1 VTKHNFNSSSMAL
14 MQGRTAVITGTA
26 RAAGIG
32 QACAKILYQ
41 NGYNVVGI
49 DYAQHE
55 FAADAPWDTAAAP
68 EAAAAG
74 QRCAWL
80 QLDLSK
86 PEQVLSVRE
95 HIQQLGFNAVAVL
108 VNNAGIADPYMQSD
122 SLAERAALWQKYI
135 STNLTAPFLLSEA
148 LLPIMEQGA
157 GSIIHVSSTRALQS
171 EPHSEVS
178 CQACSTKQ
186 VACRNKLMNQA
197 GTRQHMR
204 SGGCTSV
211 APTSQ

>member
-1 VTKHNFNSSSMAL
+1 

-32 QACAKILYQ
+32 QACAKLLYQ

-55 FAADAPWDTAAAP
+55 FAADAPWGTAAAP
-68 EAAAAG
+68 EAAAAAVT
-74 QRCAWL
+74 QQLCAWL

-95 HIQQLGFNAVAVL
+95 QIQRLGFNAVTVL
-108 VNNAGIADPYMQSD
+108 VNNAGIADPYMQSG

-135 STNLTAPFLLSEA
+135 ATNLTAPFLLSEA
-148 LLPIMEQGA
+148 LLPIMEEGK

-178 CQACSTKQ
+178 CKACCLQ
-186 VACRNKLMNQA
+186 EHVYEPA
-197 GTRQHMR
+197 
-204 SGGCTSV
+204 
-211 APTSQ
+211 

>member
-1 VTKHNFNSSSMAL
+1 MAL
-14 MQGRTAVITGTA
+14 LQGRTAVITGTA

-32 QACAKILYQ
+32 QACAKLLYQ

-55 FAADAPWDTAAAP
+55 FAADAPWGTAAAP

-74 QRCAWL
+74 QQRCAWL

-95 HIQQLGFNAVAVL
+95 QIQQLGFNAVTVL

-122 SLAERAALWQKYI
+122 SLAECAGLWQKYI

-148 LLPIMEQGA
+148 LLPIIEEGE

-178 CQACSTKQ
+178 GQPSCSQ
-186 VACRNKLMNQA
+186 EHAFE
-197 GTRQHMR
+197 
-204 SGGCTSV
+204 
-211 APTSQ
+211 PT